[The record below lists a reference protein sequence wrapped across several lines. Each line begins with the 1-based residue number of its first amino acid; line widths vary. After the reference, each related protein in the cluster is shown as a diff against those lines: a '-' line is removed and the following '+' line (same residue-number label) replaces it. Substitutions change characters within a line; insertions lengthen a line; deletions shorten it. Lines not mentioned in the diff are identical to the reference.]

1 MTILVTGATGRIGS
15 AVVDHL
21 AQAGAPVHAL
31 TRSPGK
37 ARFPAGVEAVAGD
50 PADLDAMRAALTG
63 IDTLF
68 LLVANVP
75 DELTQAIT
83 TLSLAHEAGVRGIV
97 YLSVYKGGDYV
108 DAPHFIGKHAVERM
122 IAVMNLPATVLRP
135 AYFMQNDFAQKEP
148 LLGAGIFG
156 VPLGSK
162 GVSMVDT
169 RDIAE
174 AAAIELLRRE
184 RAAGPLPPE
193 TYDLVGP
200 DALTGPALAG
210 IWSEA
215 LGREVRY
222 GGDDLDVLESRL
234 RSFAPAWLAYDLK
247 VMMRRYQEDGAVA
260 SKAEV
265 ERVASLLGHRPRRY
279 RDFAAE
285 VARGW
290 RGA

>member
-1 MTILVTGATGRIGS
+1 
-15 AVVDHL
+15 
-21 AQAGAPVHAL
+21 
-31 TRSPGK
+31 
-37 ARFPAGVEAVAGD
+37 
-50 PADLDAMRAALTG
+50 
-63 IDTLF
+63 
-68 LLVANVP
+68 
-75 DELTQAIT
+75 
-83 TLSLAHEAGVRGIV
+83 
-97 YLSVYKGGDYV
+97 
-108 DAPHFIGKHAVERM
+108 
-122 IAVMNLPATVLRP
+122 
-135 AYFMQNDFAQKEP
+135 
-148 LLGAGIFG
+148 
-156 VPLGSK
+156 
-162 GVSMVDT
+162 MVDT

-200 DALTGPALAG
+200 DPLTGPALAG

-215 LGREVRY
+215 MGREVRY

-260 SKAEV
+260 SEAEV
-265 ERVASLLGHRPRRY
+265 ERFAGLLGHRPRSY